1 MSRHFSAELQRLRYW
16 QGQQL
21 KSKDLRDQM
30 SYNALLQAWHDR
42 ALHNA
47 YGVRTGLQ
55 VLLEKPEVVIQPG
68 IAYDLHGRGL
78 VLYEDRR
85 LDLPTQIPPNGFYL
99 VVRRKSSGGPANG
112 ISLLQFDW
120 QEVHRFKPHDGVAL
134 AHLLPGPEL
143 DRYFN
148 LPVARPQTEPLRLY
162 SASLAPKTR
171 WEHWELDPDQN
182 QEGGSPILGLK
193 VDVDTSAAGFTRT
206 PCYFVWLSG
215 ELWSPDLPVKYVKRR
230 QPEGEE
236 IEGEAK
242 EAEIPLQ
249 TRLRLGWSF
258 IQILVM
264 RFGHI
269 AEPTPT
275 GFTYHLRMPHAL
287 VPSSSWDIVIDDLF
301 ALALQNRF
309 TLNWLGIQMDQ
320 EKEEN
325 DGLTGQ
331 NPHD

>member
-1 MSRHFSAELQRLRYW
+1 MSHHFSADLQRLRYW

-55 VLLEKPEVVIQPG
+55 VLLENAEVVVKPG
-68 IAYDLHGRGL
+68 IAYDIHGRGL
-78 VLYEDRR
+78 VLAEDHR
-85 LDLPTQIPPNGFYL
+85 LGLPTQIPPSGFYL
-99 VVRRKSSGGPANG
+99 VVQRKSSGGADNG
-112 ISLLQFDW
+112 ASLLQFRWLDS
-120 QEVHRFKPHDGVAL
+120 HRFNPHDGVAL
-134 AHLLPGPEL
+134 ARLLPGPGL

-148 LPVARPQTEPLRLY
+148 LPVARPQTEPLRFY
-162 SASLAPKTR
+162 SASLAPKTP
-171 WEHWELDPDQN
+171 WEHWELDADQN
-182 QEGGSPILGLK
+182 LEGGNPILGLK
-193 VDVDTSAAGFTRT
+193 VDVDTSAAGFTKT

-215 ELWSPDLPVKYVKRR
+215 ELWSPDLPVKYVKRL
-230 QPEGEE
+230 QTEGEE
-236 IEGEAK
+236 TEGEAT
-242 EAEIPLQ
+242 EAEIPLAM
-249 TRLRLGWSF
+249 RLHLGWSF

-269 AEPTPT
+269 AAPTPT
-275 GFTYHLRMPHAL
+275 GFTYYLWMPHAL
-287 VPSSSWDIVIDDLF
+287 MPSSAWEVVIEDLF

-325 DGLTGQ
+325 YGITGQ
-331 NPHD
+331 NSHD